1 MGRKGKQLL
10 FLCVFLLCGF
20 ALFRFPS
27 AVGTGVSRGLTLCG
41 NIIIP
46 ALFPFMVLTG
56 VWMRSPFSDGMGRLL
71 AAPVR
76 FLFRLPAPAAGVI
89 VFSMIGGYPS
99 GAVALEPLLTE
110 NRLSQ
115 RDGARLMHFCV
126 NAGPAFAVSAVGA
139 GMLGDSRMGA
149 ILCTAHLAAA
159 LCIGI
164 GEGLM
169 HPAPLQIPA
178 PPPKNVVFSVSFTEA
193 VNSACRSLLY
203 MCGFVILFCAALSVG
218 DGSGL
223 CALFDRVTGWVTG
236 KSTPSLLSGL
246 LEVTAGCMEVA
257 GSTPVSVF
265 LLGFFMGFGGL
276 SVQCQV
282 RAILSAYPAVFR
294 RFFLFRVLHGMLG
307 GAFSVLLCRVI
318 PLPLH
323 SLHTQVG
330 RIAVHTVSPL
340 ASVALL
346 GMSVTYLW
354 WMQKKIAKCR

>member
-1 MGRKGKQLL
+1 MQRKGKQLL
-10 FLCVFLLCGF
+10 GLLAFLLCGF
-20 ALFRFPS
+20 ALFRYPS

-56 VWMRSPFSDGMGRLL
+56 VWMRCSLSDAFCRLF
-71 AAPVR
+71 AVPVR
-76 FLFRLPAPAAGVI
+76 FLFRLPIPAAGVI
-89 VFSMIGGYPS
+89 VFSLIGGYPS
-99 GAVALEPLLTE
+99 GAVALEPLLAE
-110 NRLSQ
+110 KRILE
-115 RDGARLMHFCV
+115 RDGAALLHFCI

-139 GMLGDSRMGA
+139 GMLGDSRLGV
-149 ILCTAHLAAA
+149 ILCIAHLTAA

-164 GEGLM
+164 GEGFTR
-169 HPAPLQIPA
+169 PIPLKTPVSSSKTV
-178 PPPKNVVFSVSFTEA
+178 PFSISFTEA

-203 MCGFVILFCAALSVG
+203 MCGFVILFCAALSVA

-223 CALFDRVTGWVTG
+223 TDFSERVTGFLIG
-236 KSTPSLLSGL
+236 KPVPSLLSGV

-257 GSTPVSVF
+257 GSMPVSVF

-294 RFFLFRVLHGMLG
+294 RFFLFRLLHGVLG
-307 GAFSVLLCRVI
+307 GIFSVVFCRVI

-323 SLHTQVG
+323 SWQTGIQQ
-330 RIAVHTVSPL
+330 IAVHTVSPM
-340 ASVALL
+340 ASIALL
-346 GMSVTYLW
+346 GMSATYLW